1 MHGALLW
8 LLVFSLA
15 RAPKFEDQPESI
27 PVDTLTQDQ
36 FNQIMHGEREAPPAK
51 APVEP
56 PPSPTA
62 AEPPPTPLPPETAR
76 SPPARPTSSNWRQTA
91 PPSRKSRGAQP

>member
-1 MHGALLW
+1 MSEGSNRSGLFVSAAMHGALLW

-36 FNQIMHGEREAPPAK
+36 FNQIMHGERET
-51 APVEP
+51 EH
-56 PPSPTA
+56 
-62 AEPPPTPLPPETAR
+62 E
-76 SPPARPTSSNWRQTA
+76 
-91 PPSRKSRGAQP
+91 QP